1 MRKYCKHYLPAVS
14 LGFRRSSSAR
24 SGARGPPSYFI
35 LTRQSSESTLN
46 RFRPKRSTVLFLAL
60 HSKLAHLTPSS
71 IRDAGLVALHRPG
84 HRASFYS
91 FRTKASA
98 VAEGK
103 KNNLNIWT
111 KTIPNVDLHL
121 LLRQQDSNTPARW
134 WTRQAVGQQHNNNT
148 AATYVLEVRRTIAQ
162 LLLVNRAG
170 RELLHLSTWFPN
182 PSTERDGSS

>member
-1 MRKYCKHYLPAVS
+1 MKRCSWCLCVSTKEPDSFRVKLVLHTKQLRHNSHHEKWAKKARTLVAEAFKMRKYCKHYLPAVS

-46 RFRPKRSTVLFLAL
+46 RFRPKWSPVLFLAL

-84 HRASFYS
+84 HRTSFYS

-98 VAEGK
+98 VAEE
-103 KNNLNIWT
+103 KN
-111 KTIPNVDLHL
+111 
-121 LLRQQDSNTPARW
+121 
-134 WTRQAVGQQHNNNT
+134 
-148 AATYVLEVRRTIAQ
+148 
-162 LLLVNRAG
+162 
-170 RELLHLSTWFPN
+170 
-182 PSTERDGSS
+182 